1 MKQKEDFHYRT
12 SSIWILLVIHIK
24 VTGGEPISAV
34 TDWKCHVKCNF
45 NKTQRSLCANVCSGT
60 ISPKDTQ
67 YQRRRG
73 IFYLLRVLSKIETD
87 SHFWIA
93 VSEDKRGGLF
103 RKMSSI
109 CAAQKFLILQN
120 KCLIT
125 AKLLKSYNES
135 RFGHSCVLA
144 CTICGKADTCDNI
157 VEYNRT
163 YTEPKHWK
171 MQNTI
176 TYFKLVHI

>member
-1 MKQKEDFHYRT
+1 M
-12 SSIWILLVIHIK
+12 
-24 VTGGEPISAV
+24 
-34 TDWKCHVKCNF
+34 
-45 NKTQRSLCANVCSGT
+45 
-60 ISPKDTQ
+60 
-67 YQRRRG
+67 
-73 IFYLLRVLSKIETD
+73 LRVLSKIETD
-87 SHFWIA
+87 SNFWIA

-120 KCLIT
+120 KYLIT
-125 AKLLKSYNES
+125 AKLLKSYKES

-163 YTEPKHWK
+163 
-171 MQNTI
+171 
-176 TYFKLVHI
+176 